1 MENEKRLVEFTENGG
16 IKPVK
21 EVKKRVTK
29 QKNYI
34 IDKKVADGIKALA
47 KQFGVTESKML
58 EEMYYTF
65 AELLERGKQDQAE
78 TTTATT
84 GKGKGKGRG
93 KSKTANVD
101 TEEQIKG
108 QVDVEEAIK
117 NVEEDTKVD
126 DKKSK

>member
-21 EVKKRVTK
+21 EAKKRVTK

-34 IDKKVADGIKALA
+34 IDKKVADGIKSLS

-65 AELLERGKQDQAE
+65 AELLERGKQDQVE

-84 GKGKGKGRG
+84 GKGKGKGRS
-93 KSKTANVD
+93 KSKTANAD

-108 QVDVEEAIK
+108 QMDVEEAIK
-117 NVEEDTKVD
+117 NVEEDSKGNVKK
-126 DKKSK
+126 DK

>member
-1 MENEKRLVEFTENGG
+1 MENERLVEFTENGG

-34 IDKKVADGIKALA
+34 IDKKVADGIKNLS

-84 GKGKGKGRG
+84 GKGKGKGRS
-93 KSKTANVD
+93 KSKTADNH

-108 QVDVEEAIK
+108 QQH
-117 NVEEDTKVD
+117 VD
-126 DKKSK
+126 DVLNGSKEETKENDKKDK

>member
-1 MENEKRLVEFTENGG
+1 MENNERLVEFTENGG
-16 IKPVK
+16 IKPVG

-47 KQFGVTESKML
+47 KQFGVTESKMV

-65 AELLERGKQDQAE
+65 AELLERGKQDQTE
-78 TTTATT
+78 TTT
-84 GKGKGKGRG
+84 GRGRG
-93 KSKTANVD
+93 KSKSKSKTANSN

-117 NVEEDTKVD
+117 NVEEDTKVN

>member
-1 MENEKRLVEFTENGG
+1 MENEKRLVEFTKNGG

-65 AELLERGKQDQAE
+65 AELLERGKQDQTE
-78 TTTATT
+78 TTTTT
-84 GKGKGKGRG
+84 GKSKGKGRS
-93 KSKTANVD
+93 KSKTVNGD

-117 NVEEDTKVD
+117 NVEEDSKGNVKK
-126 DKKSK
+126 DK

>member
-34 IDKKVADGIKALA
+34 IDKKVADGIKSLS

-65 AELLERGKQDQAE
+65 AELLERGKQDQTE
-78 TTTATT
+78 TTT
-84 GKGKGKGRG
+84 GRGRG
-93 KSKTANVD
+93 KSKSKSKTANNN

-117 NVEEDTKVD
+117 NVEEDTKVN

>member
-16 IKPVK
+16 IKPIK

-29 QKNYI
+29 QKNYVL
-34 IDKKVADGIKALA
+34 DKKVADGIKALA
-47 KQFGVTESKML
+47 KQFGVTESKMI

-65 AELLERGKQDQAE
+65 EELLERGRQAE

-84 GKGKGKGRG
+84 GKGKGKGRS
-93 KSKTANVD
+93 KRKTANAN
-101 TEEQIKG
+101 TEEQIEG

-117 NVEEDTKVD
+117 GVEEDSKGNGKE
-126 DKKSK
+126 DK